1 MIAIAYGNAGVLIV
15 WGIAVANSPTDN
27 QAVRVVT
34 LRTLL
39 NAGGLESSGLESDP
53 DSKVQANIDRYNR
66 VLEKLQVETAKS
78 GADVLITVQDQDASR
93 LQSRIAEAGE
103 AGPPLPAGGLEAQF
117 GDGIA
122 GGDVWRWILS
132 TFDHI
137 DPMQR
142 HPIVRPPDDSIGT
155 LADTG
160 TVAVLGDWGTNLYG
174 APVSAASIK
183 RTGGFELLLHLG
195 DVYYSGTKNEVKRR
209 FLDAWPAGAGKV
221 SRALNGNHEMYSGGF
236 AYFEDILP
244 KFNQPSSYF
253 AVQNKH
259 WLLVGLDTAEE
270 DHALDPLQVA
280 WLKSV
285 VQKAGDRKVILFS
298 HHQPFSRLDVQGP
311 LLQAALADLFQNKAI
326 TAWYWGHEHECVIYD
341 RHPQSGLLGRCIG
354 HGGIPSPRKA
364 EVLTAPA
371 DHSVSGVSW
380 KRLSANAFAPASLV
394 LDGTNPLVKG
404 EEKKFGPHGY
414 LTLDFDGPHL
424 IERVHLPDGTE
435 IYKASV

>member
-1 MIAIAYGNAGVLIV
+1 MAD
-15 WGIAVANSPTDN
+15 SPTEK
-27 QAVRVVT
+27 QAVPVVT

-39 NAGGLESSGLESDP
+39 GAGALESSQLEGNQDP
-53 DSKVQANIDRYNR
+53 EQRANLDRYNR
-66 VLEKLQVETAKS
+66 VVEKLQVETAKAS
-78 GADVLITVQDQDASR
+78 ANVLITVQDRDASL

-117 GDGIA
+117 GDGIS
-122 GGDVWRWILS
+122 GGDVLRWILS

-137 DPMQR
+137 NPMDW
-142 HPIVRPPDDSIGT
+142 HPIVRPPDDNIGT

-160 TVAVLGDWGTNLYG
+160 RVAVLGDWGTNLYG
-174 APVSAASIK
+174 APVSAASIT
-183 RTGGFELLLHLG
+183 RTGGYELLLHLG
-195 DVYYSGTKNEVKRR
+195 DIYYSGTKNEAKKR
-209 FLDAWPAGAGKV
+209 FLDAWPTAAGKV

-244 KFNQPSSYF
+244 KFKQPSSYF

-259 WLLVGLDTAEE
+259 WLLVGLDTAHE
-270 DHALDPLQVA
+270 DHALDHLQVA

-285 VQKAGDRKVILFS
+285 VQKAGGRKVILFS
-298 HHQPFSRLDVQGP
+298 HHQPFSRLDSQGP
-311 LLQAALADLFQNKAI
+311 KLQAALADLFQQKAI

-354 HGGIPSPRKA
+354 HGGIPSPRKSV
-364 EVLTAPA
+364 VLNAPT
-371 DHSVSGVSW
+371 DRSLNGISW
-380 KRLSANAFAPASLV
+380 KRLVANANAPASLV
-394 LDGTNPLVKG
+394 LDGANPLVTG
-404 EEKKFGPHGY
+404 EEQKFGPHGY

-435 IYKASV
+435 IFKASV